1 AAAHE
6 QSTTFDVD
14 RADRIAEQHDR
25 EDEPRRCR
33 PDRIFDDAADVIDRA
48 RQVAEHHRGSAPVGD
63 ERERDAPHDDHAGGL
78 GPAGWRGALRCS
90 AHENSGNVKR
100 KKGADMGVPFQY
112 ATVHRGT
119 PTRLAGGLELE
130 SALTLRPAP
139 RKSPALLGDGASNGS
154 PVPTLCSAGLG
165 YTRVIIAV
173 FLNWISNDGVRGPVI
188 RLSPSAA
195 ARDWAGR
202 PGSARAP
209 SRGRCPRRTEG
220 SRCSRSSG
228 FRRTS
233 RSGSPAADRFS
244 RAPAQ
249 ALRWNG

>member
-154 PVPTLCSAGLG
+154 PVPTPCSAGLG
-165 YTRVIIAV
+165 YTRVIIAM
-173 FLNWISNDGVRGPVI
+173 FLNVISNDGVRGPRHPI
-188 RLSPSAA
+188 ITF
-195 ARDWAGR
+195 GCR
-202 PGSARAP
+202 PGLGWASWISSRTIQGTLP
-209 SRGRCPRRTEG
+209 SPNRRKPMFAVIG
-220 SRCSRSSG
+220 FSSDQPKWI
-228 FRRTS
+228 
-233 RSGSPAADRFS
+233 SG
-244 RAPAQ
+244 
-249 ALRWNG
+249 G